1 MLRFAIVLSVFLN
14 TSSIVFGAEI
24 DLPTIEEFSVPR
36 VVDRLAKKVEPD
48 LVGKRERVPHYVD
61 FFRDE
66 LANDS
71 RLFAFR
77 VTAKV
82 GDNGRVELQ
91 GYTEF
96 PETRAA
102 LVKFLTVL
110 GFKVD
115 DQLETLPAAGLGK
128 EIFGLVTASH
138 SICYDQPKGRQRP
151 ENDCLIGE
159 PLYILR

>member
-1 MLRFAIVLSVFLN
+1 MIRFAIVLSVILN
-14 TSSIVFGAEI
+14 SSSIAFGAEVN
-24 DLPTIEEFSVPR
+24 LPTAEEFSVPR
-36 VVDRLAKKVEPD
+36 VVERLAKKVEPD
-48 LVGKRERVPHYVD
+48 LVGKPERLPHYVD
-61 FFRDE
+61 FFRGE

-71 RLFAFR
+71 RLCGFR
-77 VTAKV
+77 GTSEVV
-82 GDNGRVELQ
+82 SDGRVKLQ

-115 DQLETLPAAGLGK
+115 DRMEALPSAALGK
-128 EIFGLVTASH
+128 EIFGLVKAPH
-138 SICYDQPKGRQRP
+138 SICYDQPQGRQRP

-159 PLYILR
+159 PLY